1 MLNLKIEVSMK
12 IIKTLNWKEL
22 EYSLDFNTVAK
33 EENEDYEFE
42 RVEDSLRKMK
52 MMKEW
57 KIL

>member
-1 MLNLKIEVSMK
+1 MK

-22 EYSLDFNTVAK
+22 EDSLDFNTVAK

-52 MMKEW
+52 MMKE
-57 KIL
+57 